1 MQRYC
6 SQKCN
11 DEHHGR
17 KKGKEAICPQCGK
30 VFIKAIGNE
39 KYCSVEC
46 RTAALQE
53 SKRISNRESWR
64 RTHNYEPPEKRTCA
78 VCGKEFTPKNK
89 ESKAQTCSR
98 KCRDLMRYCNG
109 LTGEARE
116 AHKLESKRKSLEKA
130 VQAWKEKAAQA
141 REVKPPKEYTWYT
154 GTCKVCGNEFRTLNP
169 KQVTCSKE
177 CGKKLK
183 YARKQH
189 RIPKAQLIDKDITLE
204 ALYRRDAG
212 VCYLCGKLCDWDD
225 KHDNVVGANYPSI
238 DHIIP
243 IARGGLHSW
252 GNVRLAHHLC
262 NSVKGIDLIENADD
276 MIPANAYEFKKD
288 VQPFRKATEQYTTGG
303 ELVAVYPSTADA
315 ERKTGIKQSGI
326 QHCAR
331 GECRT
336 YKGYVWKYR
345 GV

>member
-1 MQRYC
+1 MKCKYC
-6 SQKCN
+6 GA
-11 DEHHGR
+11 EFEPAHGN
-17 KKGKEAICPQCGK
+17 Q
-30 VFIKAIGNE
+30 

-46 RTAALQE
+46 RTEALRD
-53 SKRISNRESWR
+53 SKRTSDRDSWR
-64 RTHNYEPPEKRTCA
+64 RKHNYKPPEKQTCA
-78 VCGKEFTPKNK
+78 VCGKEFTPKRK
-89 ESKAQTCSR
+89 DSVQACSD
-98 KCRDLMRYCNG
+98 KCRSRLHTIKRYCNG

-116 AHKLESKRKSLEKA
+116 EFKRESKRKSLEKA
-130 VQAWKEKAAQA
+130 AQAWKEKAAKE
-141 REVKPPKEYTWYT
+141 REIKPPKQRTWYT

-169 KQVTCSKE
+169 AQVTCSKE
-177 CGKKLK
+177 CGRR
-183 YARKQH
+183 YANARKQH
-189 RIPKAQLIDKDITLE
+189 RIPKAQLIDNDITLE

-225 KHDNVVGANYPSI
+225 RHDNIVGANYPSI
-238 DHIIP
+238 DHVIP

-252 GNVRLAHHLC
+252 GNVRLAHHGC
-262 NSVKGIDLIENADD
+262 NSAKGIDLIENADD
-276 MIPANAYEFKKD
+276 LIPANAYEFKRN
-288 VQPFRKATEQYTTGG
+288 VPPIRKATEQYTTGG

>member
-1 MQRYC
+1 MKCKYC
-6 SQKCN
+6 GA
-11 DEHHGR
+11 EFEPAHGN
-17 KKGKEAICPQCGK
+17 Q
-30 VFIKAIGNE
+30 
-39 KYCSVEC
+39 KYCSIEC
-46 RTAALQE
+46 RTEALRD
-53 SKRISNRESWR
+53 SKRASGRESWR
-64 RTHNYEPPEKRTCA
+64 RTHNYKPHEKQTCA
-78 VCGKEFTPKNK
+78 VCGKEFTPKRK
-89 ESKAQTCSR
+89 DSVQACSD
-98 KCRDLMRYCNG
+98 KCRSRLRTIKRYCNG

-116 AHKLESKRKSLEKA
+116 EYKR
-130 VQAWKEKAAQA
+130 QQRQA
-141 REVKPPKEYTWYT
+141 RTNPKPPKVYTWYT

-177 CGKKLK
+177 CSKKLK
-183 YARKQH
+183 YARQQH

-212 VCYLCGKLCDWDD
+212 VCYLCGGLCDWDD

-276 MIPANAYEFKKD
+276 LIPANAYEFKKD
-288 VQPFRKATEQYTTGG
+288 AQPIRKATEQYTTGG
-303 ELVAVYPSTADA
+303 ELVAVYPSTVDA
-315 ERKTGIKQSGI
+315 ERVTGIKQRGI
-326 QHCAR
+326 QNCAR
-331 GECRT
+331 GERRT
-336 YKGYVWKYR
+336 YKGYVWKYT